1 MDPINIIVGLNIIAT
16 FGANVSGAKKGFRD
30 KIGAAKEK
38 PNTYLQK
45 FPVILTTFTLI
56 GLILGVFQ
64 LGTLEYTTEYN
75 LIRYIGLVVYLV
87 FSWTQVWAYK
97 TLGENYSQDILI
109 KKNHQLVTNGPFKF
123 IRHPQYTSQI
133 LIDLGGAASTLSF
146 IVAPLA
152 VIQIPFIL
160 LRASLEDKLLA
171 KHFTDSFV
179 SYKKKSGF
187 VLPFIG

>member
-16 FGANVSGAKKGFRD
+16 FGANVSGAKKGLRD

-38 PNTYLQK
+38 PDTYLQK
-45 FPVILTTFTLI
+45 LPVVLSTITLI

-64 LGTLEYTTEYN
+64 LGTLKYIPEYN
-75 LIRYIGLVVYLV
+75 SVRYIGLVVYLI
-87 FSWTQVWAYK
+87 FSWIQIWAYK

-109 KKNHQLVTNGPFKF
+109 KKNHQLVTKGPFGI
-123 IRHPQYTSQI
+123 IRHPQYFSQI
-133 LIDLGGAASTLSF
+133 LIDLGGAAATLSF
-146 IVAPLA
+146 IIAPIAL
-152 VIQIPFIL
+152 IQIPFIL
-160 LRASLEDKLLA
+160 LRASVEEKLLA
-171 KHFTDSFV
+171 KHFGKEFS